1 MSQNSWPSLTTLC
14 RKKQTTARHADEKDD
29 QGDPSAIVATAEA
42 RQRWLSLQLPS
53 PCRVVG
59 GRGWIPWQG
68 GEWIWLFGAQPR
80 LGTSQHSWVDFY
92 CPTEKRWFFSPLI
105 YIFTSSSSLSAF
117 PSSHPSL
124 LNLTSSSIQKGKAI
138 KLLSCLL
145 LLPYSFSLHVVT
157 FLLGPV
163 LVICILYFPV
173 LHHSQWGC
181 GLLNVTRINM
191 IKIRLSM
198 RQWPP
203 THQALSQTSNKNLG
217 ETQIMCRSHR
227 HQLVSL
233 YAKPLFLRYVSTCPA
248 LNV

>member
-1 MSQNSWPSLTTLC
+1 M
-14 RKKQTTARHADEKDD
+14 QTRRMPKEIHQPLWQQQKPDRD
-29 QGDPSAIVATAEA
+29 GY
-42 RQRWLSLQLPS
+42 LSISPLPAVWW
-53 PCRVVG
+53 VVG
-59 GRGWIPWQG
+59 AGFHDRGRVNLAVWSTTQTG
-68 GEWIWLFGAQPR
+68 GLSTLLSGFLLPHRETL
-80 LGTSQHSWVDFY
+80 
-92 CPTEKRWFFSPLI
+92 FFSPLI
-105 YIFTSSSSLSAF
+105 YISTSSSNLSAF

-163 LVICILYFPV
+163 LMICILYFPV

-181 GLLNVTRINM
+181 GLLNVTRINK

-217 ETQIMCRSHR
+217 ETQVMCGSHR